1 MGTMIRIASGLVGRL
16 LFAIPLVMFG
26 ISHFTR
32 AGAMAGMVPFP
43 GQIYWVY
50 ATGVFLLAGAV
61 GILTDYDRKGPLAA
75 FWTGV
80 LILVFAFI
88 IHLPG
93 IGAGASG
100 SMIAFFKDLGLAG
113 GAFILA
119 GSYKR

>member
-1 MGTMIRIASGLVGRL
+1 MSTIIRIASGLVGRL

-32 AGAMAGMVPFP
+32 AGAMAGMVPLP

-50 ATGVFLLAGAV
+50 ATGFFLLAGAT

-75 FWTGV
+75 FWTGI
-80 LILVFAFI
+80 LILVFAFL

-93 IGAGASG
+93 MGASG